1 LLGKRKRLQSNEII
15 RPVSKVDSSISTST
29 IQSQDAA
36 SPDSALKNNFSGSL
50 GQVHD
55 LLERF
60 VKSAYQSYLRG
71 DPAADHLLTLIKVN
85 VFRAFMQNMQL
96 IGWSAYWMGY
106 DAISP
111 FSITLLRETSSQ
123 DNNSHIPPN
132 LRPTRVQKTIIHQ
145 RWLDLFPSPKMR
157 DNLIEAGKNWDADQ
171 LFYDIMG
178 FWGGKALDAGLVV
191 WGEPWDVR
199 NWEVTEPF
207 LKKWQWVVRDCPEL
221 MTATNT
227 WRARRGE
234 KLIFRYI

>member
-1 LLGKRKRLQSNEII
+1 
-15 RPVSKVDSSISTST
+15 
-29 IQSQDAA
+29 
-36 SPDSALKNNFSGSL
+36 
-50 GQVHD
+50 
-55 LLERF
+55 
-60 VKSAYQSYLRG
+60 
-71 DPAADHLLTLIKVN
+71 
-85 VFRAFMQNMQL
+85 
-96 IGWSAYWMGY
+96 
-106 DAISP
+106 
-111 FSITLLRETSSQ
+111 
-123 DNNSHIPPN
+123 
-132 LRPTRVQKTIIHQ
+132 
-145 RWLDLFPSPKMR
+145 MR